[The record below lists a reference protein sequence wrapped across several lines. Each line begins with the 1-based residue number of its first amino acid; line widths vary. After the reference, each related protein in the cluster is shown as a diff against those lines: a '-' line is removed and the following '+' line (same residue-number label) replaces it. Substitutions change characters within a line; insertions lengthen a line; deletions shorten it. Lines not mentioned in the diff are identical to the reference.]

1 MKLQAVQLSFK
12 GDCMTSKKQ
21 MILRVIGA
29 KVVYYRTLQNIR
41 QEELAARINMSKRTL
56 SRIEHGSSG
65 KIISM
70 SELWDIATGLK
81 IDLVNLLKFDEFEKA
96 ICI

>member
-1 MKLQAVQLSFK
+1 
-12 GDCMTSKKQ
+12 MTKKKQ

-29 KVVYYRTLQNIR
+29 KVVYYRTLQNIQ
-41 QEELAARINMSKRTL
+41 QEELAARISMSKRTL

-70 SELWDIATGLK
+70 SELWDIASALR
-81 IDLVNLLKFDEFEKA
+81 IDITNLVKFDEFEKS
-96 ICI
+96 ICV

>member
-1 MKLQAVQLSFK
+1 
-12 GDCMTSKKQ
+12 MTKKKQ

-29 KVVYYRTLQNIR
+29 KVVYYRTLQNIQ
-41 QEELAARINMSKRTL
+41 QEELAASIRMSKRTL

-70 SELWDIATGLK
+70 SELWDIASALR
-81 IDLVNLLKFDEFEKA
+81 IDIINLVNFDEFEKS
-96 ICI
+96 ICV

>member
-1 MKLQAVQLSFK
+1 
-12 GDCMTSKKQ
+12 MTKKKQ

-29 KVVYYRTLQNIR
+29 KVVYYRTLQNIQ
-41 QEELAARINMSKRTL
+41 QEELAARIRMSKRTL

-70 SELWDIATGLK
+70 SELWDIASALR
-81 IDLVNLLKFDEFEKA
+81 IDIINLVNFDEFEKS
-96 ICI
+96 ICV